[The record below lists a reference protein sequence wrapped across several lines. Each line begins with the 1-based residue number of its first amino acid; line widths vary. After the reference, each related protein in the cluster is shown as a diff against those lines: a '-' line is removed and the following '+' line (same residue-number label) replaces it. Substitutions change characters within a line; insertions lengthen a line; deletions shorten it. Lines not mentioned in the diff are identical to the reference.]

1 MSVLGEDE
9 LGLILNWV
17 SDPDDRKS
25 FSQVCKQWWRVA
37 GLNQSTIR
45 VLEPDAIIHLI
56 PRFPNLLAFET
67 SKWITDT
74 EIEFLA
80 QICPRLEVINLNFKT
95 PRQISYEFVQA
106 YEGSMLRDVSGQGLC
121 ALANGCPKLSKV
133 LLRRRNKTGDAGL
146 VPLVNKA
153 LYLTHL
159 DLGYC
164 SSITDQT
171 LEAVGSA
178 SSISILNL
186 QGCSLITDCGLSFLA
201 NGSCSKTI
209 KELVLAECDRIT
221 DLGVS
226 LLKQMCCLE
235 ELNLCDCGPKVTDIG
250 GVEIAAIH
258 ALKKLDLSWLVNVS
272 DPTIVALAE
281 NCLNL
286 EALDLTGCELVTGAG
301 IRAFSS
307 HIRLK
312 CLVLCSCF
320 GFGQSDVTHIVLE
333 CRSLKSIVVDK
344 RIRMWFLQMQER
356 ISRVVWYR

>member
-1 MSVLGEDE
+1 MSVLGEDD

-25 FSQVCKQWWRVA
+25 FSQVCKQWLRVE
-37 GLNQSTIR
+37 GLNRSTIR
-45 VLEPDAIIHLI
+45 VLEPDALIHLI

-67 SKWITDT
+67 SKSITDT

-80 QICPRLEVINLNFKT
+80 QICPRLEVINLNLKT
-95 PRQISYEFVQA
+95 PRQISNEFDQVD
-106 YEGSMLRDVSGQGLC
+106 EGCDASGQGLC
-121 ALANGCPKLSKV
+121 ALAKRCPKLSQV
-133 LLRRRNKTGDAGL
+133 LLRRRNKIGDAGL
-146 VPLVNKA
+146 VPLVNIA
-153 LYLTHL
+153 LYLAHL

-164 SSITDQT
+164 SSVSDQT

-201 NGSCSKTI
+201 NGSCSKTM

-226 LLKQMCCLE
+226 FLKQMCCLE

-250 GVEIAAIH
+250 GVAIAAIH
-258 ALKKLDLSWLVNVS
+258 TLKKLDLSWLVNVS

-286 EALDLTGCELVTGAG
+286 ELLDLTGCELVTGTG

-320 GFGQSDVTHIVLE
+320 GFGQSDVTHIVLG

-344 RIRMWFLQMQER
+344 RLNMWFLQMQER
-356 ISRVVWYR
+356 VRSVVWYR